1 MDTSEQRGEN
11 SDLLSS
17 FLQEAGEVLGRMDA
31 GLAGL
36 DAAPAGP
43 DDTAHLAELGVLAH
57 RLRGSAG
64 LYGFMQLSKMAGLA
78 ERMLEARPLL
88 SGEARTDY
96 LALMT
101 HAQALLRQGLERIV
115 GGEREIDLG
124 LVFARGGG
132 AVQLL
137 ALLHSHPE
145 AFKPR
150 PLEDPRRMITE
161 DGATA
166 LDATPADAPAVSN
179 LEQELRQFWRE
190 NAEIWSYFAP
200 EVREHLGGLRTELEG
215 ASAES
220 GPDLDVMF
228 RAAHTVKGSSYMVG
242 LPGLGD
248 FAHGMED
255 LLGGVRDG
263 VLRLDG
269 GAREV
274 LEAALSGMDR
284 ILDVA
289 EGGGGAG
296 GLDAHLA
303 GLSARMA
310 ALAGGHAP
318 PAVVPATGTAQA
330 TTHQASTPQSPTN
343 QSSVPAQDVAPAL
356 NQETASIRVPTRQI
370 ESLLSQMGE
379 LVTVRSRLGQ
389 TLGRLDNLQS
399 AMQDSQ
405 ARFQRTVRDFE
416 ERHLNPDMVRA
427 TPDRAVPTGEDGAG
441 SANPFAANPAQQFD
455 ELEFDTYNDLNI
467 LARSITELSADFAEV
482 RRRLSDNVVGLQ
494 GDNELLGKL
503 LRHLRLDLT
512 QTSRVAFSQAAFRL
526 RRWARDHEA
535 RFEFISE
542 GEDVRVDSAV
552 LQRLSEPLMHLMTN
566 ALHHGVGSAESR
578 QETGKPA
585 RGRVWLRAA
594 ERQNFLEVS
603 VQDDGQGLDLE
614 AIGNRALAKGL
625 RSVQELDRMSGEDRA
640 RLILLPGLSTASAVS
655 TVAGRGVGMDVVATA
670 ARQLGGELLINTRR
684 GEGTTFTLRLPVTR
698 RVIDVLPVQVAGR
711 ELGFAVGAVRALR
724 EIRAGEVQHG
734 ETGPEL
740 SFEGRAAPIIDL
752 RAIWGQPQD
761 GAHEDTFRLV
771 VLATPTGE
779 LAARVDDFGQIEEV
793 SVTPLGGLLSGLEYL
808 SGTAV
813 SASGNAFPVLDPS
826 GLGRLARRPQ
836 DFLQATDGSGAGA
849 KRTRILLV
857 DDSLSVRRLVGRMLE
872 SGGYAVTTANDGQEA
887 LDLLQLDPDFGAVV
901 SDLEMPR
908 MNGYELLAAVR
919 ARPATAALPL
929 MIMTTRAG
937 EKHQRLALQLG
948 ASDYFTKPVGEALL
962 LRRIGSVL
970 AQADGTT
977 ATGVGAAGVGA

>member
-1 MDTSEQRGEN
+1 MPENTGMDTSEQRGEN

-36 DAAPAGP
+36 SAGLAGP

-101 HAQALLRQGLERIV
+101 HAQSLLRQGLERIV
-115 GGEREIDLG
+115 GGERETDLG

-132 AVQLL
+132 AAQLL
-137 ALLHSHPE
+137 ALLGSHPE

-150 PLEDPRRMITE
+150 PIEDPRRMVTDDE
-161 DGATA
+161 TAA
-166 LDATPADAPAVSN
+166 LDAIPADGDTVSN

-200 EVREHLGGLRTELEG
+200 EVREHLGGLRAELEG
-215 ASAES
+215 ASAEH

-310 ALAGGHAP
+310 ALAGGHTPA
-318 PAVVPATGTAQA
+318 AVVLSTSAVQTPTP
-330 TTHQASTPQSPTN
+330 QASA
-343 QSSVPAQDVAPAL
+343 PAQDVAPAI
-356 NQETASIRVPTRQI
+356 NQETASIRIPARQI
-370 ESLLSQMGE
+370 ESLLEQMGE

-427 TPDRAVPTGEDGAG
+427 TPDRTAARGEDGAG

-482 RRRLSDNVVGLQ
+482 RRRLSDNVGDLQ

-566 ALHHGVGSAESR
+566 ALHHGVGAAESR
-578 QETGKPA
+578 AEAGKPA

-594 ERQNFLEVS
+594 EHQNFLEVS

-614 AIGNRALAKGL
+614 AIGNRALEKGL
-625 RSVQELDRMSGEDRA
+625 RSVQELDRMSDEDRA

-670 ARQLGGELLINTRR
+670 ARQLGGELLISTRR
-684 GEGTTFTLRLPVTR
+684 GEGTKFTLRLPVTR

-711 ELGFAVGAVRALR
+711 ELGFAVGTVRALR

-740 SFEGRAAPIIDL
+740 SFEGRSAPIIDL
-752 RAIWGQPQD
+752 RAIWGQPQ
-761 GAHEDTFRLV
+761 GGEHEDTFRLV

-808 SGTAV
+808 SGTAL

-836 DFLQATDGSGAGA
+836 DFLQATDGSGAAA

-908 MNGYELLAAVR
+908 MNGYELLSAVR

-948 ASDYFTKPVGEALL
+948 ANDYFTKPVGEALL

-970 AQADGTT
+970 AQAEGT
-977 ATGVGAAGVGA
+977 AAGVGA